1 MPEAAPVRIRGVVY
15 ESSRAAAEA
24 LGLST
29 SAISNALAEG
39 RMETVG
45 LRVPR
50 GRPRP
55 CRINGVN
62 YPTLTAAAQANGVQ
76 VSAIF
81 NAIARGS
88 AHRVGSKRSK
98 ANA

>member
-15 ESSRAAAEA
+15 QSSRAAAEA
-24 LGLST
+24 LGLSP

-39 RMETVG
+39 RTETVG

-50 GRPRP
+50 GKPRP

-62 YPTLTAAAQANGVQ
+62 YPTLTAAAQANGVG
-76 VSAIF
+76 VPAIF
-81 NAIARGS
+81 NAIARGR